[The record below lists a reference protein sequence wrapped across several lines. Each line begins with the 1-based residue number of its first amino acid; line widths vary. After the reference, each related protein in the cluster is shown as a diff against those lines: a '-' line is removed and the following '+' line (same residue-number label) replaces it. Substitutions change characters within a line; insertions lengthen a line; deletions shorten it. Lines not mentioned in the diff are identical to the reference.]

1 MSANY
6 NGDAEKVVS
15 SKYLY
20 DTLKDFKGIADSN
33 YADKT
38 KEHEHTN
45 KSVLDKFST
54 DTNGDL
60 TYDGNPVNSDS
71 TAIGAH
77 INDTS
82 IHVDATFKSDTTT
95 HIADSSIH
103 MSSDEKKTLNSAYQK
118 PITGIPKTDLESS
131 LQTEIDNKAD
141 TSAII
146 DSAVSQ
152 IKADLMN
159 SSGIDHTLIKNIGTM
174 SHDELEQ
181 VLDNH
186 ISNTIIHQTQ
196 TLGQLIVTGADFN
209 AGTFINCNYN
219 ASTGYV
225 ELNKAVTTDPVEYV
239 TDEATYISSVLNTG
253 VIDCS
258 YVTFSWLGKYNSD
271 YTNIT
276 AYIRY
281 GAVSS
286 VDSTWTAWEEV
297 PYNKTISGTA
307 QYCQAKIVFK
317 TSDKFKNIILKN
329 IIIYYGVDM
338 GTELVEARTDVEG
351 TTFPMLKMRLN
362 NMETKV
368 ANSKAL
374 GLVQPDDK
382 TSTDTVYTVPVKV
395 DSDGKLYAP
404 FTLQDKALGEELTYC
419 YYQAFGISQSAG
431 TSILTFSTEVEN
443 NGISIDSANQ
453 KFELKANRTYE
464 INFAMF
470 AMFNSSGKYL
480 DISIVDYTNSKTLTN
495 GHLFSGGS
503 YLWSSSPAY
512 NAIVSPTT
520 DILVGVQSY
529 IPSGNSITNGQYTIS
544 IKEIGRQIVTDP
556 LEHVNTQDGL
566 EDTPV
571 GHLISYV
578 GSVAPKHYLICDGS
592 EYNIPDYP
600 DLAKHFLNEFGSES
614 YFGGDGTLTF
624 NVPKYEIQYNNIIVS
639 PYTPSASSVYDNNYL
654 PIRAFDDNVSTRY
667 CSAGEST
674 SSIVWLKVDLGMFK
688 QATYAILGF
697 GENATKFLPSKVI
710 IQGSIDDT
718 NWEDIY
724 TLESIKYS
732 NTMYKLGN
740 KKAYRYYR
748 LYMNGSSSGFV
759 YVHTFKLLQEG
770 ECKCIKAEPTY
781 FMKVE
786 GKDVYSTDETLIGTW
801 LGKPLY
807 RKVFKDVAVNT
818 GKSWQTTLDLT
829 DLNAE
834 YVSVGNDSQFYLISD
849 PTTMM
854 SAVNISTYMT
864 VGYKDKN
871 LITYKNNT
879 LYDYIF
885 KYLVLEYTKT
895 TDT

>member
-20 DTLKDFKGIADSN
+20 DTLKDFKGIADNN
-33 YADKT
+33 YADKA
-38 KEHEHTN
+38 KEHDHTN
-45 KSVLDKFST
+45 KSVLDKFAT

-118 PITGIPKTDLESS
+118 PTTGIPKTDLESS

-253 VIDCS
+253 VVDCS

-286 VDSTWTAWEEV
+286 VDNTWTAWKEV

-329 IIIYYGVDM
+329 IVIYYGVDM

-404 FTLQDKALGEELTYC
+404 VTLQEDTIVGEELKYC
-419 YYQAFGISQSAG
+419 YYSAYGVSQSAG
-431 TSILTFSTEVEN
+431 TSILTFPTEVEN
-443 NGISIDSANQ
+443 NGISIDSTNQ

-464 INFAMF
+464 INFVMF
-470 AMFNSSGKYL
+470 AYFNGSGKWL
-480 DISIVDYTNSKTLTN
+480 DIAIKDYTNSKTLTN

-503 YLWSSSPAY
+503 TQWTSSPAY
-512 NAIVSPTT
+512 NAIISPTT
-520 DILVGVQSY
+520 NILVGVESY
-529 IPSGNSITNGQYTIS
+529 IPSGNSFINGQYTIS
-544 IKEIGRQIVTDP
+544 IKEIGRQIINDP
-556 LEHVNTQDGL
+556 LEYVNTQDGL

-571 GHLISYV
+571 GHIIPYM
-578 GSVAPKHYLICDGS
+578 GNTAPKHYLICDGS
-592 EYNIPDYP
+592 VYNIADYP
-600 DLAKHFLNEFGSES
+600 DLAKHFLNEFGSMG
-614 YFGGDGTLTF
+614 YFGGDGSVTFAVPNLTNKF
-624 NVPKYEIQYNNIIVS
+624 LKGSNIAGNNEDAGLPNITGS
-639 PYTPSASSVYDNNYL
+639 FSTYDYDTHSRAGAFYDNGALNSSGKAGSSTDGEWSNIGFNASLSNSIYGNSETVT
-654 PIRAFDDNVSTRY
+654 PENVSVLY
-667 CSAGEST
+667 C
-674 SSIVWLKVDLGMFK
+674 
-688 QATYAILGF
+688 
-697 GENATKFLPSKVI
+697 
-710 IQGSIDDT
+710 
-718 NWEDIY
+718 
-724 TLESIKYS
+724 IKY
-732 NTMYKLGN
+732 
-740 KKAYRYYR
+740 
-748 LYMNGSSSGFV
+748 
-759 YVHTFKLLQEG
+759 
-770 ECKCIKAEPTY
+770 EPTY
-781 FMKVE
+781 YMKID
-786 GKDVYSTDETLIGTW
+786 GKDVYSTDETIIGTY

-807 RKVFKDVAVNT
+807 RKVFEDIAVNT

-849 PTTMM
+849 PTTMI
-854 SAVNISTYMT
+854 SAVSISTYMT

-879 LYDYIF
+879 LYDYVF